1 MFLYDAMT
9 FSGNKLK
16 KRKDYLMY
24 DEIDYVYAVYK
35 EKSFSGAAKKLFV
48 SQPALSSSIKKT
60 ETRLGITIF
69 DRGSQPIALT
79 EEGRVYI
86 DAAEKILAIKSGL
99 TERLNDMS
107 ELKTGKITVSGENYI
122 SSFIYPKIIIEFKNK
137 YSGIDIE
144 MVESNSHD
152 LQGKLFD
159 ESVDLLIDYQVD
171 TELYESHPLAN
182 EHIIL
187 CVPKKLP
194 INERL
199 AEYRLTAKDI
209 KNGKH
214 LNDSFPAVSLAEFKG
229 EEFVILKKG
238 NYSHYHSMEL
248 CSEAGFTPNVKIY
261 PDQMITS
268 YNMTRAG
275 MGVSLIPDLL
285 IYSSAESGKCFFY
298 KLSEVNSL
306 RRLHIGFKKN
316 RYKSRAVQEFIKTAI
331 DVYS

>member
-1 MFLYDAMT
+1 
-9 FSGNKLK
+9 
-16 KRKDYLMY
+16 MY

-60 ETRLGITIF
+60 EQRLGITIF

-79 EEGRVYI
+79 DEGRVYI
-86 DAAEKILAIKSGL
+86 EAAERILAIRNAL

-122 SSFIYPKIIIEFKNK
+122 SSFIYPKIIIEFKNR

-152 LQGKLFD
+152 LQDRLFN
-159 ESVDLLIDYQVD
+159 ESVDLLIDYHFD
-171 TELYESHPLAN
+171 TELYESHPLTD
-182 EHIIL
+182 ERIIL

-194 INERL
+194 INEKL
-199 AEYRLTAKDI
+199 QNYRLTAKDI
-209 KNGKH
+209 KNGNH
-214 LNDSFPAVSLAEFKG
+214 LKSDCPSVSLSEFKD
-229 EEFVILKKG
+229 EDFVILKKG
-238 NYSHYHSMEL
+238 NYSHYHSVEL
-248 CSEAGFTPNVKIY
+248 CAEAGFAPNVKIY

-268 YNMTRAG
+268 YNMSRAG

-285 IYSSAESGKCFFY
+285 IYSSPESGKCYFY
-298 KLSEVNSL
+298 KLSEQNSL
-306 RRLHIGFKKN
+306 RKLMIGFKKN
-316 RYKSRAVQEFIKTAI
+316 RYKSRAVDEFIKVATE
-331 DVYS
+331 VYN

>member
-1 MFLYDAMT
+1 
-9 FSGNKLK
+9 
-16 KRKDYLMY
+16 MY

-79 EEGRVYI
+79 DEGRVYI
-86 DAAEKILAIKSGL
+86 EAAEKIIAIRSAL

-122 SSFIYPKIIIEFKNK
+122 SSFIYPKIIIEFKNR
-137 YSGIDIE
+137 YAGIDIE

-152 LQGKLFD
+152 LQDRLFN
-159 ESVDLLIDYQVD
+159 ESVDLLIDYQFD
-171 TELYESHPLAN
+171 PELYESHPLKD

-199 AEYRLTAKDI
+199 QSYRLTAKDI
-209 KNGKH
+209 KSGNH
-214 LNDSFPAVSLAEFKG
+214 LSPDCPSVSLSEFKD
-229 EEFVILKKG
+229 EDFVILKRG
-238 NYSHYHSMEL
+238 NYSHAHSLSL
-248 CSEAGFTPNVKIY
+248 CADAGFVPNVKIY

-275 MGVSLIPDLL
+275 MGVTLLPDLL
-285 IYSSAESGKCFFY
+285 IYSSPESGKCYFY
-298 KLSEVNSL
+298 KLSEQNSL
-306 RRLHIGFKKN
+306 RKLYVGFKKN
-316 RYKSRAVQEFIKTAI
+316 RYKSRAVDEFIKIAKE
-331 DVYS
+331 VYN

>member
-1 MFLYDAMT
+1 
-9 FSGNKLK
+9 
-16 KRKDYLMY
+16 MY

-60 ETRLGITIF
+60 ETKLGITIF

-79 EEGRVYI
+79 DEGRVYI
-86 DAAEKILAIKSGL
+86 EAAEKILAIKNGL
-99 TERLNDMS
+99 TEKLNDMS

-137 YSGIDIE
+137 YEGIDIE

-152 LQGKLFD
+152 LQNKLFD
-159 ESVDLLIDYQVD
+159 ESVDLLIDYQFD
-171 TELYESHPLAN
+171 TELYESHPLTN

-187 CVPKKLP
+187 CVPNKLS

-199 AEYRLTAKDI
+199 VDYRLTAKDI
-209 KNGKH
+209 KSGRH
-214 LNDSFPAVSLAEFKG
+214 LKGSCPSVSLSEFKD

-248 CSEAGFTPNVKIY
+248 CAEAGFVPSVKIY

-268 YNMTRAG
+268 YNMSRAG

-285 IYSSAESGKCFFY
+285 IYSSPESGKCFFY

-306 RRLHIGFKKN
+306 RRLQIGFKRN